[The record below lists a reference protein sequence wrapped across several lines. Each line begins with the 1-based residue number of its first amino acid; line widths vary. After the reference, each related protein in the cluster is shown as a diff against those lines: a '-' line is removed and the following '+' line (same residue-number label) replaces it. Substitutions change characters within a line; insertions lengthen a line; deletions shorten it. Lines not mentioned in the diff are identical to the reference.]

1 MENIK
6 IILGILVL
14 SLLILPFRVSAR
26 TETVNT
32 EEELTNAL
40 NSDDVTTIELG
51 QSIDITETIV
61 VSKAKTIDGKN
72 HTLKYV
78 GLFKGGSSDNTVWG
92 NNTNGRGV
100 YIIQVYNTKATIKD
114 IKLTGGNAGLLI
126 NGSDV
131 KLEGNIDVSGNGFG
145 GIELGQGSGI
155 SSVPNVEMN
164 NVKLINDSEST
175 EKPTIWIDAPE
186 DVIDKITV
194 TVDGKKLDTAV
205 VDGKVNVYLDK
216 NNLPADNNED
226 TNEDTNQD
234 LPNTPVDDEITNPET
249 NDNLWLYALIS
260 FGAIGILIYGLNKYA
275 ER

>member
-1 MENIK
+1 MENLK

-61 VSKAKTIDGKN
+61 VSKEKTIDGKN

>member
-61 VSKAKTIDGKN
+61 VSKEKTIDGKN

-226 TNEDTNQD
+226 TNEDTNQE

>member
-61 VSKAKTIDGKN
+61 VSKEKTIDGKN

-100 YIIQVYNTKATIKD
+100 YIIQVYNTEATIKD

>member
-6 IILGILVL
+6 IILGILIV
-14 SLLILPFRVSAR
+14 SLLVLPFTSAKAQTESVS
-26 TETVNT
+26 T
-32 EEELTNAL
+32 EEELKNAI
-40 NSDDVTTIELG
+40 NNDSVTTIEL
-51 QSIDITETIV
+51 SKDIDITETIV
-61 VSKAKTIDGKN
+61 VTKEKIIDGKN
-72 HTLKYV
+72 HTLKYT

-100 YIIQVYNTKATIKD
+100 YIIQVYNTKAVIKD

-155 SSVPNVEMN
+155 TSVPNVEMN
-164 NVKLINDSEST
+164 NVTLVNSSETSD
-175 EKPTIWIDAPE
+175 KPTIWIDTTEEVAE
-186 DVIDKITV
+186 KITV
-194 TVDGKKLDTAV
+194 TVDGKKLDTAI

-216 NNLPADNNED
+216 TNVPADDSNETD
-226 TNEDTNQD
+226 DNQN
-234 LPNTPVDDEITNPET
+234 LPNTPVDEDEIKNPET
-249 NDNLWLYALIS
+249 NDYLWLYALIS
-260 FGAIGILIYGLNKYA
+260 FGAIGLLIYGLNKYV

>member
-216 NNLPADNNED
+216 NNLPAD
-226 TNEDTNQD
+226 TNEDTNQE
-234 LPNTPVDDEITNPET
+234 LPNTPVNDEITNPET

>member
-61 VSKAKTIDGKN
+61 VSKEKTIDGKN

-216 NNLPADNNED
+216 NNLPADTNED

>member
-61 VSKAKTIDGKN
+61 VSKEKTIDGKN

-175 EKPTIWIDAPE
+175 EKPTIWLDAPE